1 MRPCISGPMKNA
13 HLLRFPHSS
22 SLRRTSLYAS
32 LLGISGA
39 LHLDV
44 FDQPAKRSFKSAL
57 PVTGIKI
64 LWSHMK
70 RLVLLISGIAIL
82 LLPALSW
89 ARAGG
94 GCLAEGTPV
103 LTPIGPVAIER
114 LRVGDRVWSFQEG
127 RLRESQVLVQTEVVA
142 QEILEISAGGG
153 NLRLTPEHPVMTG
166 PGEYRMANRLRT
178 GDNVFLVRDSLLK
191 STPIQS
197 LCSITAARHAY
208 NLLVHPG
215 GTFLAGG
222 LIVHNKGCFLP
233 ESQILKADG
242 TEIPIS
248 SVQPRDKVLAF
259 TAEGRTVHTK
269 VRSIVRTEVDQYVIL
284 RTDRATLRVTEDH
297 PFYVGGGT
305 FKTLEV
311 LKPGDM
317 IMAWDG
323 RSLTEQKIVSLQK
336 VEELVPVFNLQTDH
350 PNTFF
355 AGHIAVH
362 NKGGGG
368 GGGRSGGGSRSSSS
382 SRSGSGS
389 GGGNDP
395 GAVFVVF
402 FVIIFIVVVVHIL
415 RSKQGS
421 KSENLDFVYSRKQI
435 SRKAEKTEKLL
446 TFISRQDQAFSPEA
460 LRALAQS
467 TFLKL
472 QECWQARD
480 YTPVEAL
487 LMPALFAQQQGQVL
501 GMVRNHEINRLE
513 DLKVERLDLVHVRY
527 TEKKDQREFTAL
539 ITASARDTYV
549 DDRTGE
555 FLRGDKKPA
564 RFQEFWTFQFIDGQW
579 LLREIEQAGESDI
592 LKDENFAEM
601 LTDETLQGI
610 YQETAKEGM
619 AGPWLAKG
627 EEKKATR
634 IERLLNFLVQTDK
647 LWNRQLMIERARQVF
662 LSVYLARES
671 GDPSQVPEA
680 DLFPDVAQNLRQQ
693 IRQWQPDGVRVE
705 YRNLCVRKAELILV
719 QNFTD
724 SSKDE
729 FTVRIDAH
737 AQKMVRREDRVL
749 SEQKYVTPF
758 EEYWTFGRLDDRW
771 KLKEVLPPARGK
783 KLVTEESVDEES
795 TAGQI
800 DWYYRQS
807 RPT

>member
-1 MRPCISGPMKNA
+1 MSCY
-13 HLLRFPHSS
+13 LL
-22 SLRRTSLYAS
+22 
-32 LLGISGA
+32 
-39 LHLDV
+39 
-44 FDQPAKRSFKSAL
+44 
-57 PVTGIKI
+57 
-64 LWSHMK
+64 
-70 RLVLLISGIAIL
+70 GIAIL

-166 PGEYRMANRLRT
+166 PGEYRMANRLKT
-178 GDNVFLVRDSLLK
+178 GDNVFLVRDGLLK

-197 LCSITAARHAY
+197 LRHIAFARQAY
-208 NLLVHPG
+208 NLLVSPG
-215 GTFLAGG
+215 GTFLAGS

-259 TAEGRTVHTK
+259 TAEGRAVHTK

-317 IMAWDG
+317 IMTWDG
-323 RSLTEQKIVSLQK
+323 RSLTEQVIVSLQK
-336 VEELVPVFNLQTDH
+336 VEERVAVFNLQTDQ

-480 YTPVEAL
+480 YTPVKAL

-610 YQETAKEGM
+610 YQETAKEGT

-671 GDPSQVPEA
+671 DDPSQVPEA

-693 IRQWQPDGVRVE
+693 IRQRQPDGVRVE

-719 QNFTD
+719 RNFTD

-737 AQKMVRREDRVL
+737 AQKMVRRQDRVL